1 MGTNWKT
8 KCIQSY
14 LRIWVSYDPIES
26 GPSEPKKGGV
36 YGCSVTFFLPFFGP
50 KIGPGVPQEPVLQ
63 HGQHKKVVIFVSH
76 HDGNKK
82 IGGRLQKNDFC
93 PKNSIFGLKKGSF
106 GQSGP

>member
-1 MGTNWKT
+1 M
-8 KCIQSY
+8 IPLSRVR
-14 LRIWVSYDPIES
+14 LSPR
-26 GPSEPKKGGV
+26 KGGYMGV
-36 YGCSVTFFLPFFGP
+36 ALHFVLPFFGP

-82 IGGRLQKNDFC
+82 IGGRLQKIDFC